1 MRMSPCLTVNWR
13 PEVINVA
20 FMAVGR
26 SEQMEGRGVGKGILG
41 LGAIKPRNTLRNA
54 VRGLKRSFFQKII

>member
-1 MRMSPCLTVNWR
+1 
-13 PEVINVA
+13 VA

>member
-1 MRMSPCLTVNWR
+1 VNWR

-26 SEQMEGRGVGKGILG
+26 SEQREGRGVCKGILG
-41 LGAIKPRNTLRNA
+41 VRLKSPPRG
-54 VRGLKRSFFQKII
+54 VFRGLDRG

>member
-1 MRMSPCLTVNWR
+1 MRTSPGLTVNWR

-26 SEQMEGRGVGKGILG
+26 SEQTEVRGVGKGILG
-41 LGAIKPRNTLRNA
+41 SGAIKPRIAREN
-54 VRGLKRSFFQKII
+54 GLGRL

>member
-1 MRMSPCLTVNWR
+1 MTVNWR

-26 SEQMEGRGVGKGILG
+26 SEQTDSRGVGKGNCRVMEDRG
-41 LGAIKPRNTLRNA
+41 SCRARAGARAGAKNHPS
-54 VRGLKRSFFQKII
+54 RGAGQRI